1 MLTKEFHRLRRFREE
16 ISGRDIAGILIGA
29 FLQAVA
35 IQFIVIPAKLLTGGI
50 TGIAIILNL
59 LTPMPVWSWY
69 LLMNIPIF
77 IAGYRYVSSRFFF
90 YSLLGTGALSLF
102 LMLLAKIP
110 WALRSQDIIPI
121 SILGGFLMGAGVGT
135 VLKSKGSCG
144 GFDIIAVLVKRYG
157 GYSLG
162 ESLLFFNLVIIGAF
176 AFMENVELAFYSAVT
191 IYSSSKVVDAAV
203 IGIGSRKSVW
213 IVSDYGREI
222 ANEIVYNMHRGCT
235 FVLGEGVYTG
245 AQKKIIMSA
254 VGKRQLPR
262 LKEIVFTIDPNAFLT
277 ISESLE
283 VYGKGFSSSKADF

>member
-121 SILGGFLMGAGVGT
+121 SILGGFLMRA
-135 VLKSKGSCG
+135 
-144 GFDIIAVLVKRYG
+144 
-157 GYSLG
+157 
-162 ESLLFFNLVIIGAF
+162 
-176 AFMENVELAFYSAVT
+176 
-191 IYSSSKVVDAAV
+191 
-203 IGIGSRKSVW
+203 GIGTLLR
-213 IVSDYGREI
+213 
-222 ANEIVYNMHRGCT
+222 
-235 FVLGEGVYTG
+235 
-245 AQKKIIMSA
+245 
-254 VGKRQLPR
+254 
-262 LKEIVFTIDPNAFLT
+262 
-277 ISESLE
+277 SEE
-283 VYGKGFSSSKADF
+283 RR